1 VTFRQPPPGTV
12 DPFAHDPVLQAWLR
26 ARLPEEVRRAIEPEL
41 REMGALAA
49 GPLAELQ
56 AADIGREPVFTPW
69 DAWGERIDRIEHTP
83 LWEAA
88 ARIAATHG
96 LVATAYDGGHGRWN
110 RVHQMA
116 LAYLFIPVTD
126 LYGCPLAM
134 TDGATRTLLES
145 GDAELIERAVPRLTS
160 RDPGCAWTSGQ
171 WMTELT
177 GGSDVGLAETVAR
190 PDGEGGWTL
199 HGRKWFASAIDSDMA
214 LVLARPEGNP
224 AGGRGL
230 AVFYVET
237 RDENVRMDRIRVD
250 RLKDKLGTRKL
261 PTAEIRLEG
270 TPARLV
276 GEARDGVRRIAPM
289 LDITRTWN
297 AVTASALMRR
307 GIALARDY
315 AERRVAFGAPLAEK
329 PLHLDTLAGLEAESR
344 AAFHLT
350 FHLVELLGEREA
362 GEMDDGRAL
371 LLRLLT
377 PVVKLTTA
385 RQAVAVLSEVVGCF
399 GGVGYLEDTG
409 IPMLLR
415 DAQVLPIWEGT
426 TNVLSLETLRALRG
440 GSALAALQL
449 EVETL
454 GAGLRDPHLVALHGT
469 ATDALIAAERW
480 LGEVRDE
487 AEGDATEAGARRF
500 ALTLGRGLALALLC
514 RAAQEEID
522 HPGDRAM
529 LAAARRFARHGVS
542 SVMPVDPAESRALGR
557 GEPLSD

>member
-1 VTFRQPPPGTV
+1 MTFRQPPPGPV
-12 DPFAHDPVLQAWLR
+12 DPFADDPVLQAWLR
-26 ARLPEEVRRAIEPEL
+26 ARLPGEVHRAIEPEL

-56 AADIGREPVFTPW
+56 AADVGREPVHTPW
-69 DAWGERIDRIEHTP
+69 DAWGERIDRVEHTP
-83 LWEAA
+83 LWQEAERMAA
-88 ARIAATHG
+88 AHG
-96 LVATAYDGGHGRWN
+96 VVATAYEGAHGRWS

-126 LYGCPLAM
+126 IYGCPLAM
-134 TDGATRTLLES
+134 TDGAARTLLES
-145 GDAELIERAVPRLTS
+145 GDAELIDRAVPRLTS
-160 RDPGCAWTSGQ
+160 RDPARFWTSGQ

-177 GGSDVGLAETVAR
+177 GGSDVGRAETVAR

-199 HGRKWFASAIDSDMA
+199 HGRKWFTSAIDSDMA
-214 LVLARPEGNP
+214 LALARPEGNP
-224 AGGRGL
+224 DGGRGL

-237 RDENVRMDRIRVD
+237 RDSDGRMNRIRVD

-261 PTAEIRLEG
+261 PTAEIHLEG

-276 GEARDGVRRIAPM
+276 GEPRDGVRRIAPM

-297 AVTASALMRR
+297 AVTATALMRR

-315 AERRVAFGAPLAEK
+315 AGRRAAFGAPLAEK

-362 GEMDDGRAL
+362 GEMEDGRAL

-377 PVVKLTTA
+377 PVVKLMTA
-385 RQAVAVLSEVVGCF
+385 RQAVAVLSEVVECF
-399 GGVGYLEDTG
+399 GGMGYLEDTG

-426 TNVLSLETLRALRG
+426 TNVLALETLRALGG
-440 GSALAALQL
+440 GSALAALQM
-449 EVETL
+449 EVEML
-454 GAGLRDPHLVALHGT
+454 GSGLRDPHLVALHGT
-469 ATDALIAAERW
+469 ATDAVIAAERW
-480 LGEVRDE
+480 LGEVREVETE
-487 AEGDATEAGARRF
+487 AMEAGARRF
-500 ALTLGRGLALALLC
+500 ALTLGRGLALSLLC

-522 HPGDRAM
+522 HSGDRAP

-542 SVMPVDPAESRALGR
+542 RVMPVDPLESAALGR
-557 GEPLSD
+557 GEPLYD

>member
-1 VTFRQPPPGTV
+1 VSFRQRPPGEV
-12 DPFAHDPVLQAWLR
+12 DPFAGDPVLQGWLR
-26 ARLPEEVRRAIEPEL
+26 ARLPDEVHAAIEPEL
-41 REMGALAA
+41 REMASLAA

-56 AADIGREPVFTPW
+56 AADVGREPIFTPW
-69 DAWGERIDRIEHTP
+69 DAWGERIDRVEHTP
-83 LWEAA
+83 LWQEAE
-88 ARIAATHG
+88 RIAATHG
-96 LVATAYDGGHGRWN
+96 VVASAYDGAHGRWS

-116 LAYLFIPVTD
+116 RAYLFIPVTD

-134 TDGATRTLLES
+134 TDGAARTLLES

-160 RDPGCAWTSGQ
+160 RDPDRFWTSGQ
-171 WMTELT
+171 WMTELS

-199 HGRKWFASAIDSDMA
+199 HGRKWFTSAIGSDMA
-214 LVLARPEGNP
+214 LALARPEGNP
-224 AGGRGL
+224 EGGQGL

-237 RDENVRMDRIRVD
+237 RGGDGRMNRIRVD

-261 PTAEIRLEG
+261 PTAEIHLEG

-276 GEARDGVRRIAPM
+276 GEPRDGVRRIAPM

-297 AVTASALMRR
+297 AVTAAALMRR

-315 AERRVAFGAPLAEK
+315 AGRRVAFGAPLAEK
-329 PLHLDTLAGLEAESR
+329 PLHLDTLAGMEVECR

-350 FHLVELLGEREA
+350 FHLVEMLGEREA
-362 GEMDDGRAL
+362 GGLDDGRAL

-385 RQAVAVLSEVVGCF
+385 RQAVAVLSEVVECF
-399 GGVGYLEDTG
+399 GGMGYLEDTG

-426 TNVLSLETLRALRG
+426 TNVLALETLRALRG

-449 EVETL
+449 EVEML
-454 GAGLRDPHLVALHGT
+454 GAGLRDPHLVALQGT

-480 LGEVRDE
+480 LGEVREGEDE
-487 AEGDATEAGARRF
+487 AMEAGARRF
-500 ALTLGRGLALALLC
+500 ALTLGRGLALSLLC

-542 SVMPVDPAESRALGR
+542 RVMPVDPAESWALGR

>member
-1 VTFRQPPPGTV
+1 VSFRQRPPGEV
-12 DPFAHDPVLQAWLR
+12 DPFAGDPVLQGWLR
-26 ARLPEEVRRAIEPEL
+26 ARLPDEVHAAIEPEL
-41 REMGALAA
+41 REMASLAA

-56 AADIGREPVFTPW
+56 AADVGREPIFTPW
-69 DAWGERIDRIEHTP
+69 DAWGERIDRVEHTP
-83 LWEAA
+83 LWQEAE
-88 ARIAATHG
+88 RIAATHG
-96 LVATAYDGGHGRWN
+96 VVASAYDGEHGRWS

-134 TDGATRTLLES
+134 TDGAARTLLES
-145 GDAELIERAVPRLTS
+145 GDADLIERAVPRLTS
-160 RDPGCAWTSGQ
+160 RDPDRFWTSGQ
-171 WMTELT
+171 WMTELS

-190 PDGEGGWTL
+190 QDGEGGWTL
-199 HGRKWFASAIDSDMA
+199 HGRKWFTSAIDSDMA
-214 LVLARPEGNP
+214 LALARPEGNP
-224 AGGRGL
+224 EGGRGL
-230 AVFYVET
+230 AVFHVET
-237 RDENVRMDRIRVD
+237 RGGDGRMNRIRVD

-261 PTAEIRLEG
+261 PTAEIHLEG

-276 GEARDGVRRIAPM
+276 GEPRDGVRRIAPM

-297 AVTASALMRR
+297 AVTAAALMRR

-315 AERRVAFGAPLAEK
+315 AGRRVAFGAPLAEK
-329 PLHLDTLAGLEAESR
+329 LLHLDTLAGMEAECR

-350 FHLVELLGEREA
+350 FHLAEMLGEREA
-362 GEMDDGRAL
+362 GELDDGRAL

-385 RQAVAVLSEVVGCF
+385 RQAVAVLSEVVECF
-399 GGVGYLEDTG
+399 GGMGYLEDTG

-426 TNVLSLETLRALRG
+426 TNVLALETLRALRG

-449 EVETL
+449 EVEML
-454 GAGLRDPHLVALHGT
+454 GAGLRDPHLVALQGT

-480 LGEVRDE
+480 LGEVREGEDE
-487 AEGDATEAGARRF
+487 AMEAGARRF
-500 ALTLGRGLALALLC
+500 ALTLGRGLALSLLC

-542 SVMPVDPAESRALGR
+542 RAMPVDPAESWALGR